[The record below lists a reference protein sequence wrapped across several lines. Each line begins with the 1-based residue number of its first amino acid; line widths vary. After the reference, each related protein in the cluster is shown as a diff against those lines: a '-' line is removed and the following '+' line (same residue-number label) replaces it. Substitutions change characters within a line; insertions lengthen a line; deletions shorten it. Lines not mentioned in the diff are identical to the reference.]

1 MIIYT
6 LCDKIKLILFI
17 GDSMN
22 EIEKK
27 IEELRKTLRYHS
39 DRYYNDDAPEIEDYE
54 YDMMMRELKELEE
67 KYPEY
72 DAPDSPTKKV
82 GGVADNSFESVAHSV
97 RMESLQDAFSKDELR
112 EFSNRVEDTVSDVNY
127 VVEPKIDG
135 LSVSLEYRDGV
146 FLRGST
152 RGNGDVGE
160 DVSGNLRVIHNIPLK
175 LNKSIPYIEVRGEVY
190 MPKKSFERVV
200 DRQIINGEKPF
211 KNPRN
216 AAAGSL
222 RQKDSSVTASRGL
235 DIFVFNIQQIEG
247 VELSS
252 HKESLDFI
260 KELGFNTIPTYKKVD
275 NIEDA
280 IAEIDRIGEAR
291 GSLEYDIDGAVIKVD
306 DFSQRDIL
314 GSTAKYP
321 KWAIAF
327 KYPPEEKQTKLL
339 DIEIAVGRTG
349 VLTPT
354 AILESV
360 HLAGTTVSRATLH
373 NQDFIN
379 EKGIAIGDV
388 VTVRKA
394 GDIIPEVLCVNEHNS
409 NSVFKFPDVCP
420 SCGEKVYR
428 DEDEA
433 AIRCINPECPAQ
445 LLRNLIHFC
454 SRDAMDI
461 EGLGPAIIET
471 FVNEGMIAKTYDIYN
486 LDFNKILSLEGFKE
500 TSANNIINSVNNSKN
515 NDLSK
520 LIFAL
525 GIRHI
530 GAKAGKLLADY
541 FKDIDLV
548 MNASVDDILQIDGFG
563 KIMAESVVEFFSSDS
578 TKELIEKLKEAGVN
592 MKSTNVVEDTRFSG
606 MTFVLTGTLPTLKRA
621 EASKIIESFGG
632 KTSSSVSKK
641 TTYVLAGEEAGSK
654 LDKANKLGVQVI
666 SEEEFKEM
674 IK

>member
-17 GDSMN
+17 GDSMT

-39 DRYYNDDAPEIEDYE
+39 ERYYNDDAPEIEDYE

-222 RQKDSSVTASRGL
+222 RQKDSSVAASRGL

-433 AIRCINPECPAQ
+433 AIRCINPECPVQ

-578 TKELIEKLKEAGVN
+578 TKELIAKLKEAGVN

>member
-1 MIIYT
+1 MT
-6 LCDKIKLILFI
+6 
-17 GDSMN
+17 

-190 MPKKSFERVV
+190 MPKKSFERIV

-222 RQKDSSVTASRGL
+222 RQKDSSVAASRGL

-578 TKELIEKLKEAGVN
+578 TKELIAKLKEAGVN

-674 IK
+674 IKWEVLEKSKKIFISF

>member
-17 GDSMN
+17 GDSMT

-135 LSVSLEYRDGV
+135 LSVSLEYRDGM

-222 RQKDSSVTASRGL
+222 RQKDSSVAASRGL

>member
-17 GDSMN
+17 GDSMT

-112 EFSNRVEDTVSDVNY
+112 EFSNRVEDTVSNVNY

-578 TKELIEKLKEAGVN
+578 TKELIAKLKEAGVN